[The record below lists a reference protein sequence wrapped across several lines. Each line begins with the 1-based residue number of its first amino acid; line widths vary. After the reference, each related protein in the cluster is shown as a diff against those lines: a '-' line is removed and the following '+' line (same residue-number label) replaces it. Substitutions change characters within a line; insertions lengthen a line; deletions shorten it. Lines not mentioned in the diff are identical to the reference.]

1 MGVFD
6 IFRKSKMPYRDKSLN
21 LIYELLF
28 CDNIDLFK
36 GSTQQDGKYPFD
48 ILLSDNI
55 SEEDINKVIKDDQI
69 ESRIKILAYNKL
81 ILMGNPINKKELFAV
96 IVEIGLDNGLD
107 VLAAYKD
114 GSARYINHSEKLIV
128 WDTVDNIS
136 DKLINE
142 LFINSER
149 VVRKIGPWDK
159 PRRPFPKKGIVRITF
174 LVSDGLYFGEGPIGV
189 LFNSALDGPALKAAT
204 QFMKYLVEFKK

>member
-1 MGVFD
+1 MGLFD
-6 IFRKSKMPYRDKSLN
+6 IFRKSKGPYRDKSLN

-28 CDNIDLFK
+28 CDNLDLFK
-36 GSTQQDGKYPFD
+36 GSTVQDDKYPFD
-48 ILLSDNI
+48 ILVSDK
-55 SEEDINKVIKDDQI
+55 SSVDDINRIINDDQL

-81 ILMGNPINKKELFAV
+81 MLMGNQIKKKDLLGV

-107 VLAAYKD
+107 VLAAYRD
-114 GSARYINHSEKLIV
+114 GSARYINHSGKLIV
-128 WDTVDNIS
+128 WDAVDNIS

-159 PRRPFPKKGIVRITF
+159 ARRPFPKKGIVRISF
-174 LVSDGLYFGEGPIGV
+174 LVSDGLYFGEGPIVV
-189 LFNSALDGPALKAAT
+189 LFNNDLDGPALYSAT
-204 QFMKYLVEFKK
+204 QLMKYLIKN